1 MKKFLE
7 SRLLRLIVLIIGTF
21 AMQGLSLAQT
31 QYVLTNDDLAFPFL
45 TGVSFFTIGA
55 NGLPVFQQ
63 QVQTGTFGIGGGYF
77 GMNRLAVLDSKAQKC
92 VYASE
97 ALNAFIVGVAIDTL
111 TVGGITSGSSTDAGT
126 TNGIGMVMNGRY
138 LYASF
143 SDSNTIGTFAVQS
156 GCSLTFIGDTSVS
169 GVHGG
174 VINGM
179 AIHGAMLITS
189 YTDGSIESFD
199 YLRRRRQFRTATSR
213 FRRRRPLRKYA
224 TYANAID
231 ITKDGHYAIFGDTS
245 TALSV
250 EVSDISSGKLTKTT
264 VYKSKASISSSNTML
279 SPDETILYV
288 VNTQGATVSALFFD
302 KNTGSF
308 PPAAFRAA
316 DPRLSQNWS
325 YLASAALINQ
335 TGNGGGVYVAEF
347 GTSSGIATVTLSC
360 LGQKCSLQEASGSP
374 ASDPNT
380 VPDCSRSAI
389 SRQIFLGMLDDT
401 SAETEKRV
409 CRSAL
414 SLQNEGA
421 GYALVVEVV
430 AGGRGVRIFFS
441 EACRSA
447 RLSRSPGNSGTV
459 VADPYNIVS
468 QNGAL
473 NAKFDLEHSV
483 DFAGYT
489 HYCYNYQTP
498 GGVVEAPTLRVNPG
512 RRH

>member
-143 SDSNTIGTFAVQS
+143 SDSNTIGTFAVES

-189 YTDGSIESFD
+189 YTDGSIESFTISGGTPISNGD
-199 YLRRRRQFRTATSR
+199 RQISTATATSQD
-213 FRRRRPLRKYA
+213 A

-250 EVSDISSGKLTKTT
+250 EVSDISSGRLAKTT
-264 VYKSKASISSSNTML
+264 VYKSRASINSSNIIL
-279 SPDETILYV
+279 SPDETVLYV

-302 KNTGSF
+302 KNTGTLSAGCTSG
-308 PPAAFRAA
+308 PLAG
-316 DPRLSQNWS
+316 LSQNWS
-325 YLASAALINQ
+325 YLAGVTLMNQ

-347 GTSSGIATVTLSC
+347 GTVSAIATVPLS
-360 LGQKCSLQEASGSP
+360 LAGQKCSLQEAAGSP
-374 ASDPNT
+374 AVDPNT
-380 VPDCSRSAI
+380 PGLLSIDSFPPRS
-389 SRQIFLGMLDDT
+389 F
-401 SAETEKRV
+401 
-409 CRSAL
+409 
-414 SLQNEGA
+414 
-421 GYALVVEVV
+421 
-430 AGGRGVRIFFS
+430 
-441 EACRSA
+441 
-447 RLSRSPGNSGTV
+447 
-459 VADPYNIVS
+459 
-468 QNGAL
+468 
-473 NAKFDLEHSV
+473 
-483 DFAGYT
+483 
-489 HYCYNYQTP
+489 
-498 GGVVEAPTLRVNPG
+498 
-512 RRH
+512 

>member
-126 TNGIGMVMNGRY
+126 TNGIGMVMNSRY

-143 SDSNTIGTFAVQS
+143 SDSNTIGTFAVES

-189 YTDGSIESFD
+189 YTDGSIESFTISGGTPISNGD
-199 YLRRRRQFRTATSR
+199 RQISTATATSQD
-213 FRRRRPLRKYA
+213 A

-250 EVSDISSGKLTKTT
+250 EVSDISSGKLAKTT
-264 VYKSKASISSSNTML
+264 VYKSRASINSSNTIL

-302 KNTGSF
+302 KNTGTLSAGCTSG
-308 PPAAFRAA
+308 PLSG
-316 DPRLSQNWS
+316 LSQNWS
-325 YLASAALINQ
+325 YLAGVTLMNQ

-347 GTSSGIATVTLSC
+347 GTVSAIATVPLS
-360 LGQKCSLQEASGSP
+360 LAGQKCSLQEAAGSP
-374 ASDPNT
+374 AVDPNT
-380 VPDCSRSAI
+380 PGLLSIDSFPPRS
-389 SRQIFLGMLDDT
+389 F
-401 SAETEKRV
+401 
-409 CRSAL
+409 
-414 SLQNEGA
+414 
-421 GYALVVEVV
+421 
-430 AGGRGVRIFFS
+430 
-441 EACRSA
+441 
-447 RLSRSPGNSGTV
+447 
-459 VADPYNIVS
+459 
-468 QNGAL
+468 
-473 NAKFDLEHSV
+473 
-483 DFAGYT
+483 
-489 HYCYNYQTP
+489 
-498 GGVVEAPTLRVNPG
+498 
-512 RRH
+512 

>member
-143 SDSNTIGTFAVQS
+143 SDSNTIGTFAVES

-189 YTDGSIESFD
+189 YTDGSIESFTISGGTPISNGD
-199 YLRRRRQFRTATSR
+199 RQISTATATSQD
-213 FRRRRPLRKYA
+213 A
-224 TYANAID
+224 TYANGID

-250 EVSDISSGKLTKTT
+250 EVSDISSGKLAKTT
-264 VYKSKASISSSNTML
+264 VYKSRASINSSNIVL

-302 KNTGSF
+302 KNTGTLSAGCTSA
-308 PPAAFRAA
+308 PLAG
-316 DPRLSQNWS
+316 LSQNWS
-325 YLASAALINQ
+325 YLAGVTLMNQ

-347 GTSSGIATVTLSC
+347 GTVSAIATVPLS
-360 LGQKCSLQEASGSP
+360 LAGQKCSLQEAAGSP
-374 ASDPNT
+374 AVDPNT
-380 VPDCSRSAI
+380 PGLLSIDSFPPRS
-389 SRQIFLGMLDDT
+389 F
-401 SAETEKRV
+401 
-409 CRSAL
+409 
-414 SLQNEGA
+414 
-421 GYALVVEVV
+421 
-430 AGGRGVRIFFS
+430 
-441 EACRSA
+441 
-447 RLSRSPGNSGTV
+447 
-459 VADPYNIVS
+459 
-468 QNGAL
+468 
-473 NAKFDLEHSV
+473 
-483 DFAGYT
+483 
-489 HYCYNYQTP
+489 
-498 GGVVEAPTLRVNPG
+498 
-512 RRH
+512 

>member
-97 ALNAFIVGVAIDTL
+97 ALNAFIVGVAVDTL

-143 SDSNTIGTFAVQS
+143 SDSNTIGTFAVES

-189 YTDGSIESFD
+189 YTDGSIESFTISGGTPISNGD
-199 YLRRRRQFRTATSR
+199 RQISTATATSQD
-213 FRRRRPLRKYA
+213 A

-250 EVSDISSGKLTKTT
+250 EVSDISSGKLAKTT
-264 VYKSKASISSSNTML
+264 VYKSRASINSSNIIL

-302 KNTGSF
+302 KNTGTLSAGCTSG
-308 PPAAFRAA
+308 PLAG
-316 DPRLSQNWS
+316 LSQNWS
-325 YLASAALINQ
+325 YLAGVTLMNQ

-347 GTSSGIATVTLSC
+347 GTVSAIATVPLS
-360 LGQKCSLQEASGSP
+360 LAGQKCSLQEAAGSP
-374 ASDPNT
+374 AVDPNT
-380 VPDCSRSAI
+380 PGLLSIDSFPPRS
-389 SRQIFLGMLDDT
+389 F
-401 SAETEKRV
+401 
-409 CRSAL
+409 
-414 SLQNEGA
+414 
-421 GYALVVEVV
+421 
-430 AGGRGVRIFFS
+430 
-441 EACRSA
+441 
-447 RLSRSPGNSGTV
+447 
-459 VADPYNIVS
+459 
-468 QNGAL
+468 
-473 NAKFDLEHSV
+473 
-483 DFAGYT
+483 
-489 HYCYNYQTP
+489 
-498 GGVVEAPTLRVNPG
+498 
-512 RRH
+512 

>member
-126 TNGIGMVMNGRY
+126 TNGIGMVMNSRY

-143 SDSNTIGTFAVQS
+143 SDSNTIGTFAVES

-189 YTDGSIESFD
+189 YTDGSIESFTISGGTPISNGD
-199 YLRRRRQFRTATSR
+199 RQISTATATSQD
-213 FRRRRPLRKYA
+213 A

-250 EVSDISSGKLTKTT
+250 EVSDISSGKLAKTT
-264 VYKSKASISSSNTML
+264 VYKSRASINSSNTIL

-302 KNTGSF
+302 KNTGTLSAGCTSG
-308 PPAAFRAA
+308 PLAG
-316 DPRLSQNWS
+316 LSQNWS
-325 YLASAALINQ
+325 YLAGVTLMNQ

-347 GTSSGIATVTLSC
+347 GTVSAIATVPLS
-360 LGQKCSLQEASGSP
+360 LAGQKCSLQEAAGSP
-374 ASDPNT
+374 AVDPNT
-380 VPDCSRSAI
+380 PGLLSIDSFPPRS
-389 SRQIFLGMLDDT
+389 F
-401 SAETEKRV
+401 
-409 CRSAL
+409 
-414 SLQNEGA
+414 
-421 GYALVVEVV
+421 
-430 AGGRGVRIFFS
+430 
-441 EACRSA
+441 
-447 RLSRSPGNSGTV
+447 
-459 VADPYNIVS
+459 
-468 QNGAL
+468 
-473 NAKFDLEHSV
+473 
-483 DFAGYT
+483 
-489 HYCYNYQTP
+489 
-498 GGVVEAPTLRVNPG
+498 
-512 RRH
+512 